1 MNESLNVTPTV
12 GCSYRL
18 LKDVLA
24 ASGRSLL
31 DGKLI
36 GSGPISV
43 SSMMPGSIFTV
54 VNPPLEDPDGKW
66 MVEVMC
72 GDTNYIICLTSGNFE
87 HIENDI

>member
-12 GCSYRL
+12 GRSYRL
-18 LKDVLA
+18 LKNVLA
-24 ASGRSLL
+24 AGGRSLL
-31 DGKLI
+31 DRNLI
-36 GSGPISV
+36 GSGPLSV

-72 GDTNYIICLTSGNFE
+72 GDTNYIIVLISGYFE
-87 HIENDI
+87 PIENDI